1 MLSDKSWVD
10 IVVLLLFVVVVDS
23 VVVLIVVVVV
33 VVAFAIGWDRRVRDI
48 LVR

>member
-33 VVAFAIGWDRRVRDI
+33 VAFAIGWDRRVRDI